1 MGVDTKGVRFYRYT
15 CILVVVTC
23 HGTSG
28 TLFTVRSTSGLSVI
42 VNLTKSYSCPTYN
55 TNVVGKIFSKSN
67 SLGLKFT

>member
-28 TLFTVRSTSGLSVI
+28 TLLTVRSTSGLSVI
-42 VNLTKSYSCPTYN
+42 VNLTKNYSYN
-55 TNVVGKIFSKSN
+55 TNFVGKIFSKSN
-67 SLGLKFT
+67 SLVLKFT